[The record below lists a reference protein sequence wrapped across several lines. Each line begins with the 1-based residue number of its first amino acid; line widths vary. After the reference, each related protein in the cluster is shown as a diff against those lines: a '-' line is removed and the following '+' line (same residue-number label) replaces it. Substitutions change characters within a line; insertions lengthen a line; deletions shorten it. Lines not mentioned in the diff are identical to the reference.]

1 MVGMGFDSTPRF
13 PVEVLEKT
21 ESYIIE
27 RTSTGAINKNFRDY
41 STTPQLLERP
51 IKEKKDWLP
60 IKERL
65 YPDYTRVNWVSAFN
79 TYHRARS
86 EGKFITVNGGW
97 GYDILQGY
105 IRSDQ
110 LLMAMATDPDWIREM
125 ILTLANLNLKMIKMM
140 MDKGLKFDGAFFYN
154 DMGYRND
161 LLFPRRLIAKLI
173 KKLMRWYFL
182 FVMNMICPSFYI
194 LAAG

>member
-1 MVGMGFDSTPRF
+1 LEHKEADRIPISDSPWRATISRWRREGLPEEIPVEEYFGYEMVGMGFDSTPRF

-51 IKEKKDWLP
+51 IKEKKDWPP

-86 EGKFITVNGGW
+86 EGKFITVNSGW
-97 GYDILQGY
+97 GL
-105 IRSDQ
+105 
-110 LLMAMATDPDWIREM
+110 
-125 ILTLANLNLKMIKMM
+125 
-140 MDKGLKFDGAFFYN
+140 
-154 DMGYRND
+154 
-161 LLFPRRLIAKLI
+161 
-173 KKLMRWYFL
+173 
-182 FVMNMICPSFYI
+182 
-194 LAAG
+194 